1 MGDEWQLNK
10 KSIKKIVL
18 FLMAFALSSVV
29 SNALIS
35 IAMGLGILCIL
46 MVYIEQKKFPTI
58 NLPAKIQYSYWL
70 FIGLVMVA
78 SILTREY
85 ANIDLACDYFYWSI
99 PFWIILFLH
108 PEQDNQ
114 EFFTYGLIFSILF
127 TSLYSVY
134 QFIIQPAEKRI
145 GGFAFPNFYAVF
157 LILTLPFL
165 IMYLVENYKAISKK
179 LSVKLTAATVVLGL
193 FALYLTGSRGA
204 CLSFCLAAMV
214 LLFFARNYKRGMVL
228 KADILAMLVVLIAVM
243 LGLGFRG
250 EVKRSY
256 DMERVYLL
264 QSSYKMWQDH
274 KIIGV
279 GLNDWKDQYHHKYI
293 LKQAK
298 ERNLV
303 IPHNT
308 IAWFFSATGLVGGI
322 GYLIFLIGTFVALVQ
337 AIRKNPDNWLLY
349 AMLWSYLAFSMHGM
363 VDVGITMKTSNR
375 LFFMLLGFSLTNV
388 GAVTATRAEAINE
401 KQNNIK

>member
-1 MGDEWQLNK
+1 MLDRYKTGEQVVKN
-10 KSIKKIVL
+10 ITL

-35 IAMGLGILCIL
+35 IAMGLGCLDIIIAGISKKRLPTLNLCGK
-46 MVYIEQKKFPTI
+46 VK
-58 NLPAKIQYSYWL
+58 YSYWL
-70 FIGLVMVA
+70 FIGLVMLA
-78 SILTREY
+78 SLLTRKG
-85 ANIDLACDYFYWSI
+85 ANIDLAWDYFYWSI

-114 EFFTYGLIFSILF
+114 KFFTYGLIFSTLF

-134 QFIIQPAEKRI
+134 QFIIQPAGKRI
-145 GGFAFPNFYAVF
+145 GGFDFPNFYAVF

-204 CLSFCLAAMV
+204 CLSFCLATLA
-214 LLFFARNYKRGMVL
+214 LLFFTRHYKGGTVL
-228 KADILAMLVVLIAVM
+228 KAGILAMLIVLAAVM